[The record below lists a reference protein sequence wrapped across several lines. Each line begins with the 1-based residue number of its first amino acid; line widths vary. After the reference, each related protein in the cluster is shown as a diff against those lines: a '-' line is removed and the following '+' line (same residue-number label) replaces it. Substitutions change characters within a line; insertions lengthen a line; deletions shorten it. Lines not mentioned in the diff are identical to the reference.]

1 MCIFIITSVILQ
13 ITYQTRLNSRNRE
26 IGRLYNVPEGVARS
40 FLYIL
45 FGCFR
50 SNPGV
55 KRTLDEMKEDEE
67 RIKEVTKAREMKKAM
82 NKKKVKARNG
92 SLACF
97 VVTKLLYSWKS
108 HCTEWPMFSVE
119 LKIKRLKAH
128 DHY

>member
-1 MCIFIITSVILQ
+1 MF
-13 ITYQTRLNSRNRE
+13 
-26 IGRLYNVPEGVARS
+26 PEGLARS

-82 NKKKVKARNG
+82 KKKKVKARNG

-108 HCTEWPMFSVE
+108 HCTVA
-119 LKIKRLKAH
+119 RLNVTTNYIRTSAWSLLH
-128 DHY
+128 CI